1 MVDTCHYTLLQTTD
15 HTAPRVSPNVNPVLQ
30 EIMTCQCD
38 FSDYNECPTPG
49 VLIVA
54 EALRVRVCVCGG
66 AGTLSREYMGHL
78 WTFSSILL
86 WTEDCSKNIF
96 KMVKMRKF
104 TLCIFY
110 FHKKKCS

>member
-38 FSDYNECPTPG
+38 LSDYNECPTPG

-54 EALRVRVCVCGG
+54 EALRVRVCVGG
-66 AGTLSREYMGHL
+66 GRDVEQRIYGTSLDFQLNFAM
-78 WTFSSILL
+78 
-86 WTEDCSKNIF
+86 D
-96 KMVKMRKF
+96 
-104 TLCIFY
+104 
-110 FHKKKCS
+110 

>member
-1 MVDTCHYTLLQTTD
+1 MGRPQDFRGGETILHAAIMVDTCHYTLLQTTD

-54 EALRVRVCVCGG
+54 EALRVRVCVWGG
-66 AGTLSREYMGHL
+66 QGR
-78 WTFSSILL
+78 
-86 WTEDCSKNIF
+86 
-96 KMVKMRKF
+96 
-104 TLCIFY
+104 
-110 FHKKKCS
+110 